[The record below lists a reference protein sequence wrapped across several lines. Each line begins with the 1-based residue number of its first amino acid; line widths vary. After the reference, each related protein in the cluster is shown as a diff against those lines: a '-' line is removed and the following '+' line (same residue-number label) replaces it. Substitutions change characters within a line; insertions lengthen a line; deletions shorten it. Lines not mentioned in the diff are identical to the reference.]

1 MRRILIPCDGS
12 ENALRAVQSAAL
24 LVQEFPT
31 VQLELLN
38 VQEPVPHQIFSVMSE
53 QEVALF
59 QSSAADTI
67 LDPAKWILDKAGAT
81 YQARHRVGSPADE
94 IARHV
99 NEASCDVVMM
109 GTRGLGFVKIVIGSV
124 TTKVIHLV
132 DVPVVLIK

>member
-12 ENALRAVQSAAL
+12 ENALRAVQSAAQ

-53 QEVALF
+53 KEVALF

-67 LDPAKWILDKAGAT
+67 LDQAKWILDKAGVT
-81 YQARHRVGSPADE
+81 YHAHHRVGSPAEE

-99 NEASCDVVMM
+99 HEASCDVVMM
-109 GTRGLGFVKIVIGSV
+109 GTRGLGIVNMVIGSV

>member
-1 MRRILIPCDGS
+1 MRRFGECP
-12 ENALRAVQSAAL
+12 AAVQSAAQ

-67 LDPAKWILDKAGAT
+67 LDQAKWI
-81 YQARHRVGSPADE
+81 S
-94 IARHV
+94 
-99 NEASCDVVMM
+99 
-109 GTRGLGFVKIVIGSV
+109 TRLA
-124 TTKVIHLV
+124 
-132 DVPVVLIK
+132 